1 MVCAYGLWW
10 LAATLLYFYV
20 ILFLFLIV
28 LQLWRFFGPSDDGV
42 VIEHGIRENIL
53 RDKLS
58 QYPMLFGVTRA
69 EILPSLGEH
78 DAVYGLETEKRREV
92 LKQLVDGFYR

>member
-1 MVCAYGLWW
+1 MS
-10 LAATLLYFYV
+10 
-20 ILFLFLIV
+20 FLSRHF
-28 LQLWRFFGPSDDGV
+28 LQLWRYFGPSDDGV

-58 QYPMLFGVTRA
+58 HYPMLFGVTRA
-69 EILPSLGEH
+69 EILPTLGEH

>member
-1 MVCAYGLWW
+1 MVGLQ
-10 LAATLLYFYV
+10 LLYSLFMSFY
-20 ILFLFLIV
+20 FFFLIV

-58 QYPMLFGVTRA
+58 HYPMLFGVTRA

>member
-20 ILFLFLIV
+20 ILFFFLIV